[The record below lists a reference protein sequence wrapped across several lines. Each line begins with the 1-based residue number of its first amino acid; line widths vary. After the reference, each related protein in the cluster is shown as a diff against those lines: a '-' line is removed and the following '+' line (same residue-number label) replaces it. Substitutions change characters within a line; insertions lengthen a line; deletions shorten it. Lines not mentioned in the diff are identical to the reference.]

1 MCLLTFFPAGI
12 LPDTD
17 ALLNGAFINN
27 DGYGYA
33 IVAGDDIQ
41 VRHGLD
47 AEELIAQFDVDRRS
61 NPDGPAMFHSRLATH
76 GSTDTENCHPF
87 RVGGD
92 PRTVLAH
99 TGVLPMVVQPRKKD
113 PRSDTR
119 ILADD
124 FLPIFGSIR
133 LRRNRIRLQKWMTS
147 ANKVVI
153 LTVDRRFTKQAY
165 ILNEDA
171 GIWDGGIWYSNYG
184 YRIDDRL
191 RYATR
196 KGWEYDYDVWESRNC
211 LFCGAG
217 REYRDQC
224 CRFCGGCFDCGEEL
238 EDCQCFLPGRARTSI
253 RR

>member
-1 MCLLTFFPAGI
+1 MCLLTYFAAGI

-17 ALLNGAFINN
+17 KLLNGAFFNN

-33 IVAGDDIQ
+33 IVTGDDIQ

-47 AEELIAQFDVDRRS
+47 AEKTIAQFDGDRRS
-61 NPDGPAMFHSRLATH
+61 NPHGPALFHCRFATH
-76 GSTDTENCHPF
+76 GPTNTENCHPF

-99 TGVLPMVVQPRKKD
+99 NGILLTVVQPRKKD
-113 PRSDTR
+113 PRSDSR

-124 FLPIFGSIR
+124 LVPLFGSMR
-133 LRRNRIRLQKWMTS
+133 VRRNRIRLQKWMTP

-153 LTVDRRFTKQAY
+153 LTVDRSFTKQAY

-171 GIWDGGIWYSNYG
+171 GVWDGGIWYSNAG
-184 YRIDDRL
+184 YLFDDRL
-191 RYATR
+191 RFGSRDGAEYGHDAT
-196 KGWEYDYDVWESRNC
+196 GC
-211 LFCGAG
+211 LFCGAPFDL
-217 REYRDQC
+217 RDQNC
-224 CRFCGGCFDCGEEL
+224 QVCGGCFDCGEEL
-238 EDCQCFLPGRARTSI
+238 EDCRCYYAARARTAI